1 MADQIL
7 QCLNKAEANTNNG
20 KGAINKEALGTL
32 RNLNPAPKYH
42 GGSMTNPS
50 NKIEPV
56 VGVGATASPPSYDSS
71 TDPKQK
77 IDWNKVPS
85 KIVEVG
91 CKVGLTTRSLI
102 NEMEDVAKRL
112 KGKHMKTKG
121 QIDSKKI
128 EKVLKKIYGDKVT
141 AEMLESLGGMSY
153 EELCNKL
160 IEYHFQ
166 SSPGDQELMKKLF
179 KISYD
184 TYTANFKD
192 AWDNN
197 NENLCNYI
205 DEDKFNKEI
214 GPLLEKSESVQ
225 EFVNILKQILK

>member
-20 KGAINKEALGTL
+20 KGAINKEASGTL
-32 RNLNPAPKYH
+32 RSLTPAPKYH

-50 NKIEPV
+50 HKIEPV
-56 VGVGATASPPSYDSS
+56 VGVGAIASLPSYDSS
-71 TDPKQK
+71 TSPKEK
-77 IDWNKVPS
+77 IDWNKAPA

-112 KGKHMKTKG
+112 KGKHLKTQG
-121 QIDSKKI
+121 QIDPKKL
-128 EKVLKKIYGDKVT
+128 EKVLKKIYKGKVT
-141 AEMLESLGGMSY
+141 DEMLQSLAGKTY
-153 EELCNKL
+153 EEVCNAL
-160 IEYHFQ
+160 IEYNYQ
-166 SSPGDQELMKKLF
+166 SLGDQELMKKLF

-225 EFVNILKQILK
+225 EFINILKQLLK